1 MEAAPDSALDSYFL
15 LLEGELRRH
24 LNAFLAAQAQSGTVD
39 VAGIASPDV
48 RLLLQTLAKR
58 WHSPQAATTAQQ
70 QTQTQYKKKNLRL
83 EGSSVIAT
91 NFLTILTVLNCY
103 HHRSTA
109 PPLPSFA
116 FVFFSFLS
124 FVFFLFFLSG
134 WPLTLM
140 LGFGQ
145 ARRTGRRSS
154 KATSARYACCEPFA
168 TRQTSTPPRVCGSC
182 SCSGK
187 RWNGLAILPLT
198 TSQRCARPHSHH
210 RIHSPLTYLLCS
222 SIF

>member
-103 HHRSTA
+103 HHRSTT
-109 PPLPSFA
+109 PSPSSLSLFL
-116 FVFFSFLS
+116 LS
-124 FVFFLFFLSG
+124 FVFLFLFFFLAQAEL
-134 WPLTLM
+134 PLL

-154 KATSARYACCEPFA
+154 KATSARCAYCEPFA
-168 TRQTSTPPRVCGSC
+168 TRLTSTPLRACASC
-182 SCSGK
+182 S
-187 RWNGLAILPLT
+187 
-198 TSQRCARPHSHH
+198 
-210 RIHSPLTYLLCS
+210 
-222 SIF
+222 

>member
-1 MEAAPDSALDSYFL
+1 
-15 LLEGELRRH
+15 
-24 LNAFLAAQAQSGTVD
+24 

-109 PPLPSFA
+109 PPLPPSLSYFFVSF
-116 FVFFSFLS
+116 FCFLS
-124 FVFFLFFLSG
+124 FFLCQVGLS
-134 WPLTLM
+134 P
-140 LGFGQ
+140 
-145 ARRTGRRSS
+145 
-154 KATSARYACCEPFA
+154 
-168 TRQTSTPPRVCGSC
+168 
-182 SCSGK
+182 
-187 RWNGLAILPLT
+187 
-198 TSQRCARPHSHH
+198 
-210 RIHSPLTYLLCS
+210 
-222 SIF
+222 